1 MRKGIRLPSPAMI
14 VAIIAL
20 IVGLGSGAYAAKL
33 KLGKNAV
40 KTKNIKNLAVTEA
53 KIANGAATEAKIANG
68 AISEAKIA
76 DGARGRAVG
85 YAQVLSSGTVGPNS
99 SGISNANVTRTGS
112 GATTVYCLHGMPK
125 HGTVVVTPGFGATE
139 FDGIVS
145 ANLDQAPLNQDA
157 NECSSVPGTQAA
169 VFTYYDD
176 FFGAINPAR
185 SPQPFFVALFQ

>member
-1 MRKGIRLPSPAMI
+1 MV

-20 IVGLGSGAYAAKL
+20 IVGLGSGAYAAKI
-33 KLGKNAV
+33 KLGKNVV
-40 KTKNIKNLAVTEA
+40 KTKNIKNEAVTEA
-53 KIANGAATEAKIANG
+53 KIAGGAVTEKKIAGGAVTEAKIAD
-68 AISEAKIA
+68 S
-76 DGARGRAVG
+76 ARGRAVA
-85 YAQVLSSGTVGPNS
+85 YAQVLASGTVGPNS
-99 SGISNANVTRTGS
+99 NGISNANVTRTGS
-112 GATTVYCLHGMPK
+112 GNTTVYCLHGMPK

-176 FFGAINPAR
+176 FFGSIAPAR
-185 SPQPFFVALFQ
+185 TPMPFFVVLFQ

>member
-1 MRKGIRLPSPAMI
+1 MI

-20 IVGLGSGAYAAKL
+20 FVGLGSGAYAAKI
-33 KLGKNAV
+33 KLGKNVV
-40 KTKNIKNLAVTEA
+40 KTKNIKNEAVTEA
-53 KIANGAATEAKIANG
+53 KIAKGAVTDSRIANG
-68 AISEAKIA
+68 AVSEAKIA
-76 DGARGRAVG
+76 DAARGRAVAF
-85 YAQVLSSGTVGPNS
+85 AQVLSNGTVGPNS
-99 SGISNANVTRTGS
+99 SGISNANVTKTGS
-112 GATTVYCLHGMPK
+112 GTTTVFCLHGMPN

-176 FFGAINPAR
+176 FFGSIAPAR
-185 SPQPFFVALFQ
+185 SPEPFFVVLFQ

>member
-1 MRKGIRLPSPAMI
+1 MPSPAMV

-20 IVGLGSGAYAAKL
+20 IVGLGSGAYAAKI
-33 KLGKNAV
+33 KLGKNVV
-40 KTKNIKNLAVTEA
+40 KTKNIKNEAVTEA
-53 KIANGAATEAKIANG
+53 KIAKGAV
-68 AISEAKIA
+68 SEAKIA
-76 DGARGRAVG
+76 DAARGRAIA
-85 YAQVLSSGTVGPNS
+85 YAQVLSNGTVGPNT

-112 GATTVYCLHGMPK
+112 GTTTVYCLHGMPK

-176 FFGAINPAR
+176 FFGSIAPAR
-185 SPQPFFVALFQ
+185 SPMPFFIALFQ